1 MPKKITNVAN
11 PGGRIDQIL
20 KKEQF
25 ISMVNELNVID
36 VASITQSD
44 VDAAN
49 ISRKHI
55 SPIPIGS
62 TEELIKKKI
71 EQFEDLANIRLHE
84 YLKDY
89 ELLGRK
95 KDARDNKRKIDFLGE
110 IDDTAYRLRELITKA
125 PLGISDNMELEEISS
140 QLEAVP
146 HIIKELRESDR
157 RQNLGLNDP
166 YGGEYTELRHE
177 LVLKLHIL
185 YVDITGLIDWVSR
198 IPDSKEYTN
207 PFFKLLRL
215 CYQAIGEDLSDRS
228 IEDDIKNARE
238 LEKLY
243 SSELDNPDSSKLFP
257 KIRV

>member
-11 PGGRIDQIL
+11 PGGRFDQIL

-84 YLKDY
+84 YQKDY

-125 PLGISDNMELEEISS
+125 PLGISDNLELEEISS
-140 QLEAVP
+140 HLEAVP
-146 HIIKELRESDR
+146 HIIKELRDLDR
-157 RQNLGLNDP
+157 RLDLGLNDP
-166 YGGEYTELRHE
+166 YSGEYTELRHE

-185 YVDITGLIDWVSR
+185 YVDITGLEDWVSR

-215 CYQAIGEDLSDRS
+215 CYQAIGSVSDRS
-228 IEDDIKNARE
+228 IERDIKNARKLRQSQILE
-238 LEKLY
+238 LL
-243 SSELDNPDSSKLFP
+243 S
-257 KIRV
+257 